1 MDFIE
6 EQYPQLSEIYFNYLS
21 TNEYA
26 KHPLVEWSQKNMSKV
41 LASIAEEAES
51 NEKNFDDIIIS
62 NAVDNELVGFI
73 LGFSY
78 VLKLIKE
85 SDILKKLA

>member
-1 MDFIE
+1 MDFIK
-6 EQYPQLSEIYFNYLS
+6 EQYPQLSEIYFDYLN

-26 KHPLVEWSQKNMSKV
+26 KHPLVEWSQKDMSKV

-51 NEKNFDDIIIS
+51 NEKKFDDIIIL

-78 VLKLIKE
+78 ALKLIKE
-85 SDILKKLA
+85 SDILKEFS